1 MLTSTKPLQR
11 LLGEEAPLYLLTHP
25 EEIALARRVA
35 AGQVAHRRLAKR
47 PLTQGQRRLLRQQE
61 ADGDAA
67 REALVL
73 HNLRLVLN
81 LAGRFRNASL
91 TYDDLVQE
99 GILGLI
105 KAADRYDPKR
115 GTRFAT
121 FAVWWIRQSIG
132 RAIAN
137 LGRSVRL
144 PVNRVHK
151 IGQLRRIAAQM
162 TQKLGGEPELE
173 ALAKTAGVSSQAAS
187 ELLQDGQDVIS
198 LDAPPDSEDREV
210 LERMADDT
218 TVDPEAAVL
227 EDSLRHILEES
238 LARLDEREA
247 EILRLRFGLG
257 GGEARPLRA
266 IAADWDMSPEGV
278 RQISERALAH
288 LRAMSRVRGLSEY
301 LLD

>member
-1 MLTSTKPLQR
+1 MLFATKPLQR
-11 LLGEEAPLYLLTHP
+11 LLGEEAPLHLLTHQ
-25 EEIALARRVA
+25 EEIDLARRVA
-35 AGQVAHRRLAKR
+35 TGHIAHRRLAKR
-47 PLTQGQRRLLRQQE
+47 SLTQGQRRLLRQRE

-105 KAADRYDPKR
+105 KAADRYDHRR

-151 IGQLRRIAAQM
+151 ISQLRRLAVQM

-173 ALAKTAGVSSQAAS
+173 TLAKTAGVSSHAAS
-187 ELLQDGQDVIS
+187 ELLQDGQPVIS
-198 LDAPPDSEDREV
+198 LDAPLEPDEQDA
-210 LERMADDT
+210 LERMMDHTAI
-218 TVDPEAAVL
+218 DPEAAVL
-227 EDSLRHILEES
+227 DHSLGRILEES

-247 EILRLRFGLG
+247 KILRLRFGLG
-257 GGEARPLRA
+257 AEAQPLRA

-288 LRAMSRVRGLSEY
+288 LRTMSEVRGLEAY
-301 LLD
+301 LRN